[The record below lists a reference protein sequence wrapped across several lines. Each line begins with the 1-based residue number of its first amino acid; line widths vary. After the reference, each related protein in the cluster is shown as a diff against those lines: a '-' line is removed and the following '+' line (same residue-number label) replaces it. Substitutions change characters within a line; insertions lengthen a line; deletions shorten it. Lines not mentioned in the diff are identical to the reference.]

1 MACLDA
7 KSISNCFSYF
17 NGIHYFLVDMGFC
30 ATNMKF
36 FFLGGGGWCW
46 LLELLLLI
54 VISWKVPWVK
64 EGSWKLLIK

>member
-36 FFLGGGGWCW
+36 FFFGGRGVV
-46 LLELLLLI
+46 L
-54 VISWKVPWVK
+54 VIGTSTID
-64 EGSWKLLIK
+64 SN